1 MYQTILNID
10 SGAIPFVIGGGND
23 QSYANASGLLQCVDG
38 KNCTVVNIDAHLDVR
53 PRKLGTKLSVCMCV
67 TVSFIKNDTV

>member
-1 MYQTILNID
+1 MYQTILNLD

-23 QSYANASGLLQCVDG
+23 QSYANASGLLHCVDG
-38 KNCTVVNIDAHLDVR
+38 QNCTVVNIDAHLDVR
-53 PRKLGTKLSVCMCV
+53 PRKLGTKLYMYV